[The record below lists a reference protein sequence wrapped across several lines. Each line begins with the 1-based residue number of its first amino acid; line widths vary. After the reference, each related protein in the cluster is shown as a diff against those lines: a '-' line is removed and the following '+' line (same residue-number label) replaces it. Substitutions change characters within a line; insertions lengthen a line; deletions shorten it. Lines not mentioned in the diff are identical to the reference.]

1 MNECYAEEAKFLIRI
16 RSKRAARVVE
26 EVTGTYLNAVELEAR
41 ASDIWNQKCCIS
53 DQYGLRVYRAIGH
66 PARWKKVD
74 QIGLW

>member
-1 MNECYAEEAKFLIRI
+1 MIECHTAETKFLIRI
-16 RSKRAARVVE
+16 RSQRDGGVVE
-26 EVTGTYLNAVELEAR
+26 EMTGTCLDTVELQAK

-66 PARWKKVD
+66 PARWKLVD